1 MTETIY
7 VSIGNSDDKLSQAMW
22 AAFVD
27 DVDSIVRQYATTVH
41 GQWFSLPGSRWQN
54 ACWCFEAEPEEFSI
68 GLDAFVRDIV
78 PVLNARGIAVQVEA
92 VASKVALKQLAPAYQ
107 QDSIAWARVKETEY
121 LGGSDD

>member
-41 GQWFSLPGSRWQN
+41 GQWFSLTNSRWQN
-54 ACWCFEAEPEEFSI
+54 ACWCFEAEP
-68 GLDAFVRDIV
+68 
-78 PVLNARGIAVQVEA
+78 VEA

-121 LGGSDD
+121 LGD